1 MNRRFYK
8 KMHRWSYPPTAVYVD
23 DKAHPQSVKVRR
35 LPSTATMSLQP
46 MPKDFVLSVDMVLID
61 RSKMISNLSANGV
74 ARAMGYFLAGCPK
87 KRRPAI

>member
-1 MNRRFYK
+1 
-8 KMHRWSYPPTAVYVD
+8 
-23 DKAHPQSVKVRR
+23 
-35 LPSTATMSLQP
+35 MSLQP